1 MFMHRAIDL
10 VDFHRSGDKCKHC
23 TAHIKVDT
31 DVCCTQ
37 NTRHKIEALT
47 VCMSS
52 TVLIVV

>member
-1 MFMHRAIDL
+1 M
-10 VDFHRSGDKCKHC
+10 VDFHRPGDKCKHC
-23 TAHIKVDT
+23 IAHKVDT

-37 NTRHKIEALT
+37 ITSYEIGAIT